1 MKIKVFITDSRY
13 KIVNVAVTD
22 DVAAI
27 ANKYNRWE
35 YVL

>member
-1 MKIKVFITDSRY
+1 MKIKVFITDSKY
-13 KIVNVAVTD
+13 KIVKVAATD

-27 ANKYNRWE
+27 ANQYNRWE

>member
-1 MKIKVFITDSRY
+1 MKIKVFTTGNSF
-13 KIVNVAVTD
+13 KIVNVVVTD
-22 DVAAI
+22 DVMAI